1 MRSFTSAFFGLALAV
16 SALAVSNAPASAI
29 ELQSA
34 TAAQVEKSATPVEF
48 SRRCIRWRHFC
59 RERHPGTR
67 FKFRACL
74 ALHGC
79 AG

>member
-16 SALAVSNAPASAI
+16 SGAALVNMPASAI
-29 ELQSA
+29 ETQSIA
-34 TAAQVEKSATPVEF
+34 AAQAEKSATLVEW
-48 SRRCIRWRHFC
+48 SQRCIRWRHFC
-59 RERHPGTR
+59 RERHPGSR
-67 FKFRACL
+67 FKFRGCL